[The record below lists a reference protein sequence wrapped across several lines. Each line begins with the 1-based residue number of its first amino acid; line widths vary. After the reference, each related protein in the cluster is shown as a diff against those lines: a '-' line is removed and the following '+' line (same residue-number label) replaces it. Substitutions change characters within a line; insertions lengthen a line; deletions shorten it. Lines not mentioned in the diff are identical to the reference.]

1 MTNYENFVKRMVPKP
16 WGNEIIWGE
25 TKDYVGKILYISQ
38 GHRLS
43 RQYHETKEE
52 TIMVISGTLLL
63 EVGVGE
69 EMESLN
75 LSKIK
80 KLLENNLN
88 IFIRTF
94 CLIFAFAYFTS
105 VAAKFGSTILAV
117 NAVLFQFIH

>member
-75 LSKIK
+75 LSRG
-80 KLLENNLN
+80 ENFHVTPGL
-88 IFIRTF
+88 IHRF
-94 CLIFAFAYFTS
+94 CAPYGDVEI
-105 VAAKFGSTILAV
+105 VEVSTPHLDDVVRIEDDYKRG
-117 NAVLFQFIH
+117 N